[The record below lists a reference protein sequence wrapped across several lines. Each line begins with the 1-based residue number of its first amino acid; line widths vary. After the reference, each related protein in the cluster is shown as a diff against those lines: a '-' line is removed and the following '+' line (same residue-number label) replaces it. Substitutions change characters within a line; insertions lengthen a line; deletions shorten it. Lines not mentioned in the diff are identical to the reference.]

1 MRCVRMHTSNRRIRA
16 VTLDLWQTLLLD
28 GDGASAKRN
37 VIRCNNLS
45 GVLEQMGIRTSTAR
59 LTLILAELSSWL
71 ASVWAADR
79 EVTHSDQ
86 VRFILERAS
95 GGAVSTMREEWF
107 ERLSSA
113 YVSPIFE
120 CPPYLNPETPHVL
133 RWLRETGKGIGL
145 ISNTGMTPGFI
156 LRQVLRKE
164 GVADFFDVLLFSDE
178 VGVRKPERA
187 IFDMVVEK
195 LRAKSSEV
203 VHIGDDLR
211 SDVWGAKN
219 AGFRAIHLSTD
230 IGRDK
235 IAESDPSS
243 LVSVTMRISS
253 GLRRDGV
260 VSDMS
265 ISSLGMAI
273 EAIGQLDF

>member
-1 MRCVRMHTSNRRIRA
+1 M
-16 VTLDLWQTLLLD
+16 
-28 GDGASAKRN
+28 
-37 VIRCNNLS
+37 
-45 GVLEQMGIRTSTAR
+45 
-59 LTLILAELSSWL
+59 
-71 ASVWAADR
+71 
-79 EVTHSDQ
+79 
-86 VRFILERAS
+86 
-95 GGAVSTMREEWF
+95 
-107 ERLSSA
+107 
-113 YVSPIFE
+113 
-120 CPPYLNPETPHVL
+120 L